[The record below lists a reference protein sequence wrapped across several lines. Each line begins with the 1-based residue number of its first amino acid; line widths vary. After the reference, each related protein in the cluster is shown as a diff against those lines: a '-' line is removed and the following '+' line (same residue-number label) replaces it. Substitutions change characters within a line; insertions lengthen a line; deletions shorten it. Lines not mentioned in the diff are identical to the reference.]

1 VGETMT
7 WKGYSLTTGAELW
20 GPTEPDSNA
29 WSYYGVQYVPAYG
42 NFYTYDFGGHVKAF
56 NLQTGEKLWSYQTGS
71 AGYETPYGVW
81 TLWTFTCGTVA
92 DGKFFVPEGH
102 MYSPPLFHGAQQLA
116 INTTTGEL
124 VWSVLAFDVT
134 SAPAIADGY
143 MMTLNAYDNQIYCFG
158 KGQTA
163 TTVSAPTTE
172 IPVGSRVL
180 ITGTV
185 TEQSPDIAG
194 SPCVSDASMSD
205 WMEYMYMQ
213 QPKPTNATG
222 VPIKLTIYD
231 PNGNSHDVATT
242 SDAMGTYGAAWTP
255 PIEGL
260 YQIIATFQGSES
272 YFDSTATTY
281 FLVGAAA
288 AAPSPT
294 IAPATPTPPVT
305 TATPTQSTSPSIA
318 PSPPGAPIGAEFYV
332 AIAAVVIIVVIAA
345 IALAL
350 RRRK

>member
-1 VGETMT
+1 MASFLCLKDTCTVHP
-7 WKGYSLTTGAELW
+7 YTGAK
-20 GPTEPDSNA
+20 
-29 WSYYGVQYVPAYG
+29 Q
-42 NFYTYDFGGHVKAF
+42 
-56 NLQTGEKLWSYQTGS
+56 
-71 AGYETPYGVW
+71 W
-81 TLWTFTCGTVA
+81 T
-92 DGKFFVPEGH
+92 
-102 MYSPPLFHGAQQLA
+102 
-116 INTTTGEL
+116 INTTDGTP
-124 VWSVLAFDVT
+124 VWNVLSFDVT

-143 MMTLNAYDNQIYCFG
+143 MVTLNAYDNQIYCYG
-158 KGQTA
+158 KGQTT
-163 TTVSAPTTE
+163 TTVSGPTNE

-180 ITGTV
+180 ITGTI
-185 TEQSPDIAG
+185 TDQSPDIAG
-194 SPCVSDASMSD
+194 SPCVSDASMTD

-231 PNGNSHDVATT
+231 PNGNSHDVTVT
-242 SDAMGTYGAAWTP
+242 SDTMGTYGAAWTP

-260 YQIIATFQGSES
+260 YQVIASFEGSES

-294 IAPATPTPPVT
+294 IEPATPTPPVT
-305 TATPTQSTSPSIA
+305 TTTPTQKTSPSIA
-318 PSPPGAPIGAEFYV
+318 PSPPGAPLGTEFYV

-350 RRRK
+350 RKRK